1 MYEFGSSKAA
11 ILLWY
16 ALALH
21 LSASS
26 EEKGSVPERHGAPA
40 GRDEAVIRGQR
51 DPPAANGDTG
61 LSDGAEGLP
70 EDAQVGRL
78 AGRGALW
85 GVVAQVTQQVL
96 SVAATMI
103 LARLLTPA
111 DFGVVTAS
119 VTVLQFVQ
127 LALAL
132 GWGAAIVRR
141 REVDDAYLSTIFW
154 VVTGMGTALGL
165 AVVAAAP
172 LLADLVGISSAAP
185 YLAVLGLSCAP
196 AAALVVPHS
205 ILQRRLQLQAT
216 HIASIFSFAVYA
228 LVQVTLALLG
238 VGAWAVIVGMVVQSF
253 VQLAALCTAARW
265 VPRPVL
271 RRKLIGED
279 FRLAGG
285 LLFNNG
291 LTYGVRNVDYVV
303 VGRVLGAAALGSYY
317 VAYVLP
323 QILRLRVT
331 WAAGSV
337 VFPILAR
344 SQSDSQRTQQVYV
357 QAHLLLA
364 WIGFPAMAG
373 LAVLAEPVVRVFFG
387 PQWSAAVAPL
397 RWLALVA
404 LLEFMTFGP
413 PLVAAAHGRVRPLL
427 VTNLVRLILLVLA
440 VVIAG
445 NIFRTVAAVAAAVF
459 AATFIWAIHQ
469 QFTLA
474 RPLGLAFTPM
484 LKSLSALGLLSCIMS
499 IVVIMVLVRI
509 DHWPPI
515 PQLVACT
522 SIGAACYF
530 GLGRLL
536 FRDITSPLVRYVR
549 MIVRR
554 GGRTG

>member
-1 MYEFGSSKAA
+1 VIHGRRDPQAA
-11 ILLWY
+11 
-16 ALALH
+16 
-21 LSASS
+21 
-26 EEKGSVPERHGAPA
+26 E
-40 GRDEAVIRGQR
+40 DEAHR
-51 DPPAANGDTG
+51 
-61 LSDGAEGLP
+61 SDATEGLP

-85 GVVAQVTQQVL
+85 GVIAQVTQQVL
-96 SVAATMI
+96 SVVATMV

-119 VTVLQFVQ
+119 VTVLQFAQ

-141 REVDDAYLSTIFW
+141 RQVNDAYLSTIFW
-154 VVTGMGTALGL
+154 VVTVMGAVLG
-165 AVVAAAP
+165 ACVVVAAP
-172 LLADLVGISSAAP
+172 LLARLVGISSAAP

-205 ILQRRLQLQAT
+205 ILQRRLRLQAT
-216 HIASIFSFAVYA
+216 HVASIFSFAVYA
-228 LVQVTLALLG
+228 VVQVTLALLG
-238 VGAWAVIVGMVVQSF
+238 AGAWAVIVGMVVQSC
-253 VQLAALCTAARW
+253 VQLVSLCIAARW
-265 VPRPVL
+265 IPRPVFQ
-271 RRKLIGED
+271 RKLIGED

-291 LTYGVRNVDYVV
+291 LTYGVRNADYVV

-337 VFPILAR
+337 VFPVLAR
-344 SQSDSQRTQQVYV
+344 SQSDPQRTQQVYV

-364 WIGFPAMAG
+364 WVGFPAMAG

-387 PQWSAAVAPL
+387 PQWDAAVAPL

-404 LLEFMTFGP
+404 LVEFLTFGP

-427 VTNLVRLILLVLA
+427 VTNVVRLILLVVA

-445 NIFRTVAAVAAAVF
+445 NVFGTVAAVAAAVF
-459 AATFIWAIHQ
+459 AATLLWAVHQ
-469 QFTLA
+469 QLTLA
-474 RPLGLAFTPM
+474 RPLGLAFAPM
-484 LKSLSALGLLSCIMS
+484 LKSLSVFGVLSCIMS
-499 IVVIMVLVRI
+499 VVVGLLLQRI
-509 DHWPPI
+509 DHWPYI
-515 PQLVACT
+515 VQLVICT
-522 SIGAACYF
+522 VTGVACYL
-530 GLGRLL
+530 GLGWLV
-536 FRDITSPLVRYVR
+536 FRDITSPLFRYAR
-549 MIVRR
+549 TIARP
-554 GGRTG
+554 GGRTA